1 MHTRLRRLSLGF
13 VVVIACLPG
22 TARSVPILVQFGV
35 QVDSVGGSECDPPGN
50 VFCPF
55 LAGQSGRLA
64 FQLNTADG
72 FYITDLGLVEMPS
85 GAATLTTAT
94 GSRTFSYSGT
104 DPELIADL
112 ASVTVVN
119 DPVFGD
125 VVEIRGIAEDLSTQ
139 LVRLTDP
146 TGAAIG
152 AADLADPTSFESW
165 ILDRFDASLFTSGT
179 FGYDVLQDG
188 SGAFGTVDIGS
199 GLRTVV
205 PIPEPQAMLL
215 FAIGVA
221 LAARAG
227 RKERAR

>member
-1 MHTRLRRLSLGF
+1 M
-13 VVVIACLPG
+13 VACLAG
-22 TARSVPILVQFGV
+22 TAHSVPILVQLGV

-55 LAGQSGRLA
+55 LAGESGRLA
-64 FQLNTADG
+64 FQLDTADG

-94 GSRTFSYSGT
+94 GSRTFSYYGT
-104 DPELIADL
+104 DPDLIADL

-125 VVEIRGIAEDLSTQ
+125 TIEIQGIAEDLSTQ

-146 TGAAIG
+146 TGTAIG
-152 AADLADPTSFESW
+152 AADLADRTSFESW

-179 FGYDVLQDG
+179 FSYDVLQDG

-199 GLRTVV
+199 GVRTVT
-205 PIPEPQAMLL
+205 PIPEPQAMLV
-215 FAIGVA
+215 FAVGIALVA
-221 LAARAG
+221 RAARKG
-227 RKERAR
+227 RAR